1 MYKLQKDFYASSKFK
16 RPRNSVSCRRMRR
29 LTENERLNLTLR
41 PKNGWQ
47 KPRRLQTAL
56 DGTVEYHYS
65 RKFETFSK
73 PECLEKPL
81 ANRPSRAE
89 DVDLDPRNRESGSW
103 NPFIEMAA
111 ERLYSRVSR
120 TDQAGTVLSHGT

>member
-1 MYKLQKDFYASSKFK
+1 
-16 RPRNSVSCRRMRR
+16 MRR

-73 PECLEKPL
+73 PVPPERRMWISTQEIGNL
-81 ANRPSRAE
+81 
-89 DVDLDPRNRESGSW
+89 DLG
-103 NPFIEMAA
+103 IH
-111 ERLYSRVSR
+111 L
-120 TDQAGTVLSHGT
+120 